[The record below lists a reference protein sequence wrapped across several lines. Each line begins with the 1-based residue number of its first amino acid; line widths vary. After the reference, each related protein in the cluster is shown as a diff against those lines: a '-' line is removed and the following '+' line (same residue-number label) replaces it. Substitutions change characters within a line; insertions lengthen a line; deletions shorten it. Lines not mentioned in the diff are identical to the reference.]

1 MNDQVDF
8 MATVVEE
15 YILRTKGTKVR
26 INRRLVAMDGRKL
39 VILFNTYQK
48 IVNGAEEHDHFS
60 KEPRGTAGSS
70 EVHN

>member
-8 MATVVEE
+8 MARVVEE

-26 INRRLVAMDGRKL
+26 INRRLASMDGRQL
-39 VILFNTYQK
+39 VILYNAYQK
-48 IVNGAEEHDHFS
+48 IVNGAEEYSNFS
-60 KEPRGTAGSS
+60 EEPRGTAGSS